1 VKLRVLGKL
10 EFFPEKRARVI
21 VIWQVEGG
29 FETELR
35 DRQRR
40 VVIGV
45 FGSFQVIHY

>member
-1 VKLRVLGKL
+1 VKLRVFGKL
-10 EFFPEKRARVI
+10 EFFPEERARVL
-21 VIWQVEGG
+21 VIWQIEGG
-29 FETELR
+29 FRTELR